1 MTIKVAI
8 NGFGRIGRMVLR
20 SHYESMS
27 DRGKKHGLQFVAVND
42 LGDAA
47 TNAHLLKYDTAH
59 GKFPGTVRVDGEN
72 LVVNNDRIRVVAERD
87 PAKLPWKQLGVDVV
101 MECTGLFTSKARA
114 SAHLQAGARKVII
127 SAPGEKD
134 VDRTVVYGVNHKA
147 LKESDSVISNASC
160 TTNCL
165 APLVKALDDR
175 IGVVSGLMTTI
186 HSYTNDQV
194 LTDVYH
200 KDLRRA
206 RSATHNQIPTKT
218 GAAAAVGLVLPH
230 LNGKLDGFSIRVPTI
245 NVSLVDLTFVA
256 KKKTSVEEVNA
267 AVKQAADSDL
277 RGILEYSTEPLV
289 SSDFNHNP
297 ASSIFDATIT
307 KVSDGTL
314 VKVYSWYDN
323 EWGFSNRMLDVA
335 VAFAEVGV
343 ALAK

>member
-20 SHYESMS
+20 SHYES
-27 DRGKKHGLQFVAVND
+27 GKKHGLQFVAIND

-59 GKFPGTVRVDGEN
+59 GKFPGTVRVDGES
-72 LVVNNDRIRVVAERD
+72 LAVNNDKIRVVAERD

-101 MECTGLFTSKARA
+101 MECTGLFTSKAKA

-134 VDRTVVYGVNHKA
+134 VDRTVVFGVNHKA
-147 LKESDSVISNASC
+147 LQESDAVISNASC

-256 KKKTSVEEVNA
+256 KKKTTVEEVNA
-267 AVKQAADSDL
+267 AVKQASEADL
-277 RGILEYSTEPLV
+277 KGILEYSSEPLV

-323 EWGFSNRMLDVA
+323 EWGFSNRMLDVTA
-335 VAFAEVGV
+335 AFAEVGAEV
-343 ALAK
+343 ATAK